1 MDKEEYIKM
10 IHLSL
15 PKSMKVSIYYDS
27 YHKDIKHFVDDME
40 SRGFPTMMIPHYFNV
55 IIFGMKMYDIVEVIG
70 YDKEEKE
77 LIVNAV
83 FKDGH
88 YSGHSQ
94 FFEE

>member
-10 IHLSL
+10 IHLPL
-15 PKSMKVSIYYDS
+15 PQSIKVSIYYDS

-40 SRGFPTMMIPHYFNV
+40 SRGFPTMMIPHYFPV
-55 IIFGMKMYDIVEVIG
+55 IMFGKYDIVEVIG
-70 YDKEEKE
+70 YDKEDKE
-77 LIVNAV
+77 LVINTV

-88 YSGHSQ
+88 YCGHSQ